1 LRLAR
6 LHDSANEL
14 EKAAAVYVRILEQAP
29 GRPDIQNNLAYCLLQ
44 TGGDSKQALELAQ
57 QAAEKMQ
64 LNPHVLHTLGLAQL
78 ENGDVEES
86 RKSLLM
92 ALELRP
98 GDPTLLL
105 DLGQALI
112 KEGNVEDGKRHVAAA
127 LMFADRLGL
136 DFPRRAEAEQIV
148 KEQ

>member
-1 LRLAR
+1 MRLLA
-6 LHDSANEL
+6 L
-14 EKAAAVYVRILEQAP
+14 IP
-29 GRPDIQNNLAYCLLQ
+29 GRPDIQNNLAYSLLQ
-44 TGGDSKQALELAQ
+44 TGGDPKQALDLAQ
-57 QAAEKMQ
+57 QAAEKMK

-78 ENGDVEES
+78 RNEDIAGA
-86 RKSLLM
+86 RKSLVT

-112 KEGNVEDGKRHVAAA
+112 AEGRAEDGKRQVAAA
-127 LMFADRLGL
+127 LTYADRLGL
-136 DFPRRAEAEQIV
+136 DFPRRAEAEAIA